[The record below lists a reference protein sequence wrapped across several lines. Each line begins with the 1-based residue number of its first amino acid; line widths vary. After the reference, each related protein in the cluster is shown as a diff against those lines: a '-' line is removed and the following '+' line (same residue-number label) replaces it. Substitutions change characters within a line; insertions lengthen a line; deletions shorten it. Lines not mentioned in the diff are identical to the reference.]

1 MITVGILTAGLRYDK
16 IGSLNLMLWKSF
28 SALLLLT
35 AVAAAN
41 AQTFAE
47 TTDAGNTLATA
58 TVPTSLTG
66 DLTTITGSSPIGGD
80 VDIYKIFIADPAAFT
95 ATGVQG
101 LVRTPG
107 LFLFNEAGRGITFN
121 GNNVSNNTAP
131 ITGQFLTAPGAYF
144 LVSTTIGVTAQS
156 AGGDIFNI
164 APRDVERAPDGPGA
178 AGTLTGFTFPTGTNL
193 GGAYTLSLTGVRTVQ
208 AVPEP
213 ATMAVLGLGI
223 AAMVRRR
230 RKSA

>member
-1 MITVGILTAGLRYDK
+1 MVTK
-16 IGSLNLMLWKSF
+16 SL
-28 SALLLLT
+28 SALLFLT
-35 AVAAAN
+35 VVAAAN
-41 AQTFAE
+41 AQTFTE

-58 TVPTSLTG
+58 AVPMGSGSLTQING
-66 DLTTITGSSPIGGD
+66 FSPIGGD
-80 VDIYKIFIADPAAFT
+80 VDIYKIFIPDPSAFSV
-95 ATGVQG
+95 TGVQG

-131 ITGQFLTAPGAYF
+131 ITGQFLTAPGNYF

-178 AGTLTGFTFPTGTNL
+178 SGTLTGFTFPTGTNL
-193 GGAYTLSLTGVRTVQ
+193 GGNYTLTLTGVQTVQ
-208 AVPEP
+208 PVPEP

-223 AAMVRRR
+223 AALVRRR